1 MSERVTKHIIIIR
14 QSGVLPSDFSKPKE
28 WREVIQLRL
37 LNNISYAELWVSSF
51 DHYSLKQRKKQ
62 RWRFSHFTKII
73 KTPGYK
79 KTVSLMRVLDAWVFS
94 FKVGYNILL
103 NVKKTDTIIVSLPTP
118 ESSFMSI
125 FCSKIVGCE
134 CIIDVRDNWPE
145 NFMSN
150 NVLKR
155 LFGIYVGL
163 LNKFIFRFASK
174 IIWMSEGLKENH
186 SKRKLIGRCEQVTIP
201 MPYIYISHSGQAVKP
216 LQRYFPN
223 RQYLWYT

>member
-79 KTVSLMRVLDAWVFS
+79 KTVSLMRVLDDWVF
-94 FKVGYNILL
+94 
-103 NVKKTDTIIVSLPTP
+103 T
-118 ESSFMSI
+118 
-125 FCSKIVGCE
+125 
-134 CIIDVRDNWPE
+134 
-145 NFMSN
+145 
-150 NVLKR
+150 
-155 LFGIYVGL
+155 
-163 LNKFIFRFASK
+163 
-174 IIWMSEGLKENH
+174 
-186 SKRKLIGRCEQVTIP
+186 
-201 MPYIYISHSGQAVKP
+201 
-216 LQRYFPN
+216 
-223 RQYLWYT
+223 